1 MKFSL
6 KACAAFF
13 LLILS
18 AKMVFADSVSAT
30 IETNNLIN
38 SGDLPAKMSTNTTT
52 APMGDS
58 DKFNLAKELANPVA
72 NLVSM
77 PFQWE
82 YNRGMGKDQAGANQ
96 TLLFQPLIPFDLS
109 GGDVFIVRPIIAG
122 TRQMNVNGYSGYGMS
137 NITLETF
144 YAPYTGTSWLWG
156 VGPYAVS
163 PAGNSGQFGSQQTGA
178 GITAHLINR
187 QDGWTYGILG
197 YQSWSVGGNPTYG
210 TQNNLYAQPFVA
222 YTTANSWTLSSNM
235 EAQYNYDA
243 HRTTNPLYVG
253 VSKLEVFDGL
263 PVEFSAGPMYYLN
276 SIPGSPQGW
285 GARAILTFVLL
296 K

>member
-1 MKFSL
+1 M
-6 KACAAFF
+6 
-13 LLILS
+13 
-18 AKMVFADSVSAT
+18 
-30 IETNNLIN
+30 
-38 SGDLPAKMSTNTTT
+38 
-52 APMGDS
+52 
-58 DKFNLAKELANPVA
+58 
-72 NLVSM
+72 
-77 PFQWE
+77 
-82 YNRGMGKDQAGANQ
+82 
-96 TLLFQPLIPFDLS
+96 IPFDLS
-109 GGDVFIVRPIIAG
+109 GGDIFIVRPIIAG

>member
-18 AKMVFADSVSAT
+18 AKMVYADSVSAT

-38 SGDLPAKMSTNTTT
+38 SGELPVKKVTNTTT

-58 DKFNLAKELANPVA
+58 DKFSLAKELANPVA
-72 NLVSM
+72 NLITM

>member
-13 LLILS
+13 LLNLS

-58 DKFNLAKELANPVA
+58 DKFSLAKELANPVA
-72 NLVSM
+72 NLITM

-109 GGDVFIVRPIIAG
+109 GGDIFIVRPIIAG

>member
-1 MKFSL
+1 MRV
-6 KACAAFF
+6 AAKI
-13 LLILS
+13 LLCISMLNS
-18 AKMVFADSVSAT
+18 YCGLVFADAVSAT

-38 SGDLPAKMSTNTTT
+38 SGALVPKNSAIKSTV
-52 APMGDS
+52 PSSDS

-82 YNRGMGKDQAGANQ
+82 YNRGLGKNQTGTNQ
-96 TLLFQPLIPFDLS
+96 TLLFQPLIPIDLS
-109 GGDVFIVRPIIAG
+109 GGDIFILRPIVAG
-122 TRQMNVNGYSGYGMS
+122 TRQINVNGYTGYGMS
-137 NITLETF
+137 NITIESF
-144 YAPYTGTSWLWG
+144 YSPYTGSSWLWG

-178 GITAHLINR
+178 GVTAHLINR
-187 QDGWTYGILG
+187 QDGWTYGVLG
-197 YQSWSVGGNPTYG
+197 YQSWSVGGNPAFG
-210 TQNNLYAQPFVA
+210 TQNNLYAQPFIA
-222 YTTANSWTLSSNM
+222 YTTASSWTFSTNM

-243 HRTTNPLYVG
+243 RRTSNPWYAG
-253 VSKLEVFDGL
+253 ISKLEVFDGV
-263 PVEFSAGPMYYLN
+263 PVEFSAGPMYYVN

-285 GARAILTFVLL
+285 GARAILTFVLI

>member
-38 SGDLPAKMSTNTTT
+38 SGELPVKKTANTTT

-58 DKFNLAKELANPVA
+58 DKFSLAKELANPVA
-72 NLVSM
+72 NLITM

-243 HRTTNPLYVG
+243 HRATNPLYVG

>member
-1 MKFSL
+1 MKFSP
-6 KACAAFF
+6 KACAAF
-13 LLILS
+13 LS
-18 AKMVFADSVSAT
+18 LVLYTSIVFADSVSAT

-38 SGDLPAKMSTNTTT
+38 SGALPAKSSATKSK

-72 NLVSM
+72 NLISM

-82 YNRGMGKDQAGANQ
+82 YNRGMGRNQAGANQ
-96 TLLFQPLIPFDLS
+96 TLLFQPLIPIDLS
-109 GGDVFIVRPIIAG
+109 GGDIFILRPIIAG

-137 NITLETF
+137 NVTIESF
-144 YAPYTGTSWLWG
+144 YSPYTGSSWLWG
-156 VGPYAVS
+156 IGPYAVS

-178 GITAHLINR
+178 GVTAHLINR
-187 QDGWTYGILG
+187 QDGWTYGVLG
-197 YQSWSVGGNPTYG
+197 YQSWSVGGNPTFG

-222 YTTANSWTLSSNM
+222 YTTSSSWTFSTNM

-243 HRTTNPLYVG
+243 RRTTNPWYAG
-253 VSKLEVFDGL
+253 VSKLEVIDGV
-263 PVEFSAGPMYYLN
+263 PVEFSAGPTYYVN

-285 GARAILTFVLL
+285 GARAILTFVLI